1 MSDHPLWR
9 FFDTLS
15 TPPAR
20 GWPDGVQHHGA
31 RVALLVALAVIT
43 TSLFPVAV
51 VPDFPAVEAGLV
63 MDRDLIAEIGFGVP
77 KPEIE
82 LTRER
87 DQAAAA
93 VAAMFAYDSAAVDS
107 MRTKVAR
114 FLDQLDDAFANGISA
129 AETERRLRATLSAY
143 SLPTRPDVI
152 ALLRQRNNVV
162 ALRRSLTTIIER
174 DMVAG
179 VAQNSDLGSSRAPN
193 VRVLRNGTDQLTPR
207 DAVTTEL
214 DLHESAARNL
224 PLDAPAGLA
233 EFQRLVL
240 FSLFV
245 PTLRFDRSTTQAARD
260 AARLAVPTLK
270 QEVVAGERIIGAHER
285 IETDDLERID
295 AYRTALAELGRL
307 EPERGRWI
315 RVAGMTLL
323 NTLMLAVLGILLYLY
338 RRPVYESL
346 RAVLLLAVL
355 MGLVVAAGALLAR
368 GGAPPA
374 LVPIAFPALVAA
386 VLWDGRLALT
396 FALVAAILL
405 TMQSPLGELSPRI
418 LLVAGGAAAAL
429 SVRVVRR
436 RAHGLILGAVVG
448 SAYVL
453 AALALGMLLS
463 WDAGTVMSTAALG
476 SANGVACALIAMGVM
491 PVFEAWT
498 GITTEQTLL
507 ELSDLNG
514 PLLKRLSIEASG
526 TYAHSINVA
535 NLAEAAAR
543 AIDANPLLTRVGAYY
558 HDIGKMAAP
567 QFFVENQ
574 PPGRNPHDRMDP
586 ATSAAVV
593 RNHVVEGMRM
603 AEQAKL
609 PAVVKAFIPE
619 HHGTQVIGYF
629 LERARE
635 RDGAEEIDQA
645 AFSYPGP
652 LPTSRETAILMLA
665 DSVESATK
673 VIEEPTPEKIRD
685 VVDRIVQAKL
695 EWGQLDEAPL
705 TLQDLTLIKQQ
716 FVTLLSGMYHHRLD
730 YPASVGISRDTVPGA
745 EKEAAE
751 PGGTGAGRPVPRR

>member
-346 RAVLLLAVL
+346 RAVLPPADHATSVEDIQRAVCEYFNIRLADLKSHRRHRAVSFPR
-355 MGLVVAAGALLAR
+355 MVAMFLAR
-368 GGAPPA
+368 QRLGTSYPELGDRFGGKDHTT
-374 LVPIAFPALVAA
+374 VINA
-386 VLWDGRLALT
+386 VKKISGMLETEDEQT
-396 FALVAAILL
+396 
-405 TMQSPLGELSPRI
+405 
-418 LLVAGGAAAAL
+418 
-429 SVRVVRR
+429 R
-436 RAHGLILGAVVG
+436 RAVEAIERKLG
-448 SAYVL
+448 
-453 AALALGMLLS
+453 
-463 WDAGTVMSTAALG
+463 
-476 SANGVACALIAMGVM
+476 
-491 PVFEAWT
+491 F
-498 GITTEQTLL
+498 
-507 ELSDLNG
+507 
-514 PLLKRLSIEASG
+514 
-526 TYAHSINVA
+526 
-535 NLAEAAAR
+535 
-543 AIDANPLLTRVGAYY
+543 
-558 HDIGKMAAP
+558 
-567 QFFVENQ
+567 
-574 PPGRNPHDRMDP
+574 
-586 ATSAAVV
+586 
-593 RNHVVEGMRM
+593 
-603 AEQAKL
+603 
-609 PAVVKAFIPE
+609 
-619 HHGTQVIGYF
+619 
-629 LERARE
+629 
-635 RDGAEEIDQA
+635 
-645 AFSYPGP
+645 
-652 LPTSRETAILMLA
+652 
-665 DSVESATK
+665 
-673 VIEEPTPEKIRD
+673 
-685 VVDRIVQAKL
+685 
-695 EWGQLDEAPL
+695 
-705 TLQDLTLIKQQ
+705 
-716 FVTLLSGMYHHRLD
+716 
-730 YPASVGISRDTVPGA
+730 
-745 EKEAAE
+745 
-751 PGGTGAGRPVPRR
+751 